1 MNQAIDTLLYIS
13 GLKWIENDKEIHIGY
28 KRNERKKY
36 NILFEKSKS
45 INTVNLYNEKI
56 EVFSSS
62 RLVSKVKDDTL
73 CLYDIPNT
81 IKLYLEQIL
90 INPRKPAIDILSI
103 HFRKIVT
110 KFLLK
115 RKTIVPIIQPLPYG
129 ENSILF
135 MSHDVDLLRF
145 SKFTNIFKFHNDTCL
160 NDILAMIDIT
170 RDRYW
175 NFAKILE
182 WEQERKIKSTFFF
195 ITKRKD
201 KYARRY
207 SLDEARGT
215 IEYLKNNHSEIG
227 LHLSDEKILNSR
239 FVNREKSI
247 LEDYA
252 GEVIGMRKHYLTENF
267 YEYINN
273 VSFSSIHYDST
284 AGFRNNIGYA
294 IGTSYPIWYN
304 DILEIPLSLMD
315 SAYMHLA
322 IEQSYENLLYYFE
335 KSGGIFSILYHNHS
349 FSEKSFPGWLNTLE
363 FIINSYCKKSKISL
377 NGKEIY
383 LWRKQIDNIGID
395 IKDDKIKLKTKHIY
409 SELPI
414 RIDIYHQ
421 KEMRSVLI
429 KPKEYE
435 NEKYI

>member
-1 MNQAIDTLLYIS
+1 MNRTIDTLLYIS
-13 GLKWIENDKEIHIGY
+13 GLKWIKNDKEIHIGY
-28 KRNERKKY
+28 KRNGRKKY
-36 NILFEKSKS
+36 NILFEYSKD
-45 INTVNLYNEKI
+45 INTVNLCNEKV

-62 RLVSKVKDDTL
+62 KLISKVKDDTL
-73 CLYDIPNT
+73 QIYDIPNT
-81 IKLYLEQIL
+81 IKMYLEQIL
-90 INPRKPAIDILSI
+90 MNPRKPVIDILSL

-110 KFLLK
+110 KFLLE
-115 RKTIVPIIQPLPYG
+115 RKTVVPIIQPLPYG
-129 ENSILF
+129 EKSILF

-145 SKFTNIFKFHNDTCL
+145 SKFTNIFKFHNNTCL
-160 NDILAMIDIT
+160 NDIWAMIDIT

-175 NFAKILE
+175 NFSKILD
-182 WEQERKIKSTFFF
+182 WEQKRKIRSTFFF

-201 KYARRY
+201 RYARRY
-207 SLDEARGT
+207 SLDEAKGT
-215 IEYLKNNHSEIG
+215 IEYLVNNHCEIG
-227 LHLSDEKILNSR
+227 LHLSDEKILNPG

-247 LEDYA
+247 LEDYV
-252 GEVIGMRKHYLTENF
+252 GKIIGMRKHYLTENF
-267 YEYINN
+267 FEYINN

-294 IGTSYPIWYN
+294 IGTSYPVWYN
-304 DILEIPLSLMD
+304 DILEIPLYLMD

-322 IEQSYENLLYYFE
+322 TEKPNKDLLYYFE

-349 FSEKSFPGWLNTLE
+349 FSEKSFPGWLNALE
-363 FIINSYCKKSKISL
+363 FIINSYCRKNEVSL

-383 LWRKQIDNIGID
+383 LWRKQIDNIAIN
-395 IKDDKIKLKTKHIY
+395 IKDDKIKLKVKHIY

-414 RIDIYHQ
+414 RIDIYRQ

-429 KPKEYE
+429 KPKEHK